1 MFTKGGVHLNDC
13 SMAGDNS
20 RFSSKSRVSHCAA
33 HRHYKQALMQWALDR
48 IESYPGIAEFQ
59 PLSLALCALP
69 DSSFTEKVN
78 CFTLDPKDTETVAKV
93 ASQAMRELS
102 ISV

>member
-1 MFTKGGVHLNDC
+1 
-13 SMAGDNS
+13 
-20 RFSSKSRVSHCAA
+20 
-33 HRHYKQALMQWALDR
+33 MQWALDR

-78 CFTLDPKDTETVAKV
+78 YFALDPKDTETVAKV